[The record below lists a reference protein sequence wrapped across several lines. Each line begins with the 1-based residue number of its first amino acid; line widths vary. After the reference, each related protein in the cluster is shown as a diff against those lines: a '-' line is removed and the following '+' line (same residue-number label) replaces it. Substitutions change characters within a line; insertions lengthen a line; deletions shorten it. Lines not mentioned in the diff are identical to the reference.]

1 MDLVNSLASQLN
13 IPPHPVAVAPIFAIV
28 WRRGHLGLGRG
39 AAASSIIH
47 LRDHRSGD
55 FLVASME
62 ICARNL
68 STVQQPLA
76 ALSSME
82 TNERRRFR
90 PGIFVDKLEDE
101 VFCPKP
107 RRPCNSGRRQKSSTP
122 RSSDAGFEILDIFL
136 SKSSYGEPS
145 NFGCSPPYFSGSPPT
160 RAGNPLV
167 RDVQFGRQRPP
178 PAITPSSTTPST
190 GGRSQQTAHAR
201 EASRGSSPCIRVEG
215 FASTGADIVSAIA

>member
-1 MDLVNSLASQLN
+1 
-13 IPPHPVAVAPIFAIV
+13 
-28 WRRGHLGLGRG
+28 
-39 AAASSIIH
+39 
-47 LRDHRSGD
+47 
-55 FLVASME
+55 ME